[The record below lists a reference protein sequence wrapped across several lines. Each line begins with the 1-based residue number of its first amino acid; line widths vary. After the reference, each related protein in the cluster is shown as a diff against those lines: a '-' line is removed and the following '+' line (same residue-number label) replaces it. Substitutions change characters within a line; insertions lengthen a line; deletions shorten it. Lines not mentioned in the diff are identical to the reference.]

1 MNQVMLIGKVDYVGE
16 GYLDIKIK
24 GTDGIIP
31 VKVPQT
37 MLKYVEQDAI
47 VGIRG
52 KVVNDITDSF
62 NTVIECERLTM
73 LSTKDTEEE

>member
-47 VGIRG
+47 VGIKG
-52 KVVNDITDSF
+52 KVVNDNF
-62 NTVIECERLTM
+62 NLVIECERLSM
-73 LSTKDTEEE
+73 LSAKDTEEE

>member
-16 GYLDIKIK
+16 GYLDIKVK
-24 GTDGIIP
+24 GTDNIIP

-47 VGIRG
+47 VGIKG
-52 KVVNDITDSF
+52 KVVSDSL
-62 NTVIECERLTM
+62 NIVIECERLTM
-73 LSTKDTEEE
+73 LSAKDTEEE

>member
-31 VKVPQT
+31 
-37 MLKYVEQDAI
+37 